1 MPIRVKTGSSTW
13 ANVTE
18 LRVKTAISTWSD
30 VIKGRVKTAANVWS
44 DFFTAVITPTV
55 QSRSTISL
63 SGGINASNNIMND
76 STFVT
81 ITSTRYSWNN
91 ATGVTYVWQSSPDD
105 SNWSDIGTA
114 QSTTNPASGSSSSSL
129 ALTLS
134 PSYFTSGPDM
144 YFRFKFMATNS
155 TYGTNASSESLSK
168 LVSYYGTPIP
178 QSPYP
183 EITGSTT
190 VGNNAFGNIGVW
202 TNSPT
207 SYDYRWYFMSG
218 STSYPLTFAQA
229 RSVSNKTLSG
239 FSASL
244 LTSTNHGYKVN
255 DQLIISGMDSLF
267 NGTHT
272 ITSRTNSTVSFTL
285 PTPTAWSASTAY
297 SIGSL
302 VSFSGNAYYASIS
315 MPAPTLFSASSAYNV
330 GDNAWDGFT
339 RYRCI
344 QAMSAVSAWSS
355 SSNYPTGSIVS
366 HNGTRWRA
374 EQNSGMGYVIP
385 GTSTPVGAQTPSST
399 NTTYWSEINVRLSS
413 TSYWANANPNN
424 SSYWTIQSFSG
435 TSASGTTT
443 APNYYEGSSLSS
455 QSFSLVTPTVDYRS
469 QLNMIDKALYF
480 AVKAYNP
487 ATLSP
492 SEYSVYKLVYGVP
505 VITVGTIT
513 AGSTT
518 ASIPYTHSYM
528 TSYDIDIKYAG
539 TSIST
544 YPRVVTSPSTPIS
557 VSGLTAPRD
566 YTYSIT
572 PKNGEGTSGVI
583 KTGTFSTILEQWTI
597 TWSANGGTGG
607 GSTTQN
613 RGVSHTAPSPGTRDG
628 FDFVHYRNP
637 ATGIDILYTV
647 SDGGTFNPDS
657 DLTFAAVWTAKTY
670 AVTYN
675 ANGGTGAPASQ
686 TKIHGTNLTL
696 SSTAPTRATVGST
709 QYTFAGWNTAANGT
723 GTSYAAGATY
733 TLNAPLS
740 LFAQWTVT
748 NLTWTITWNANGGTG
763 GGSTTQNRGVSHT
776 APSPGTREGF
786 NFSNWRNPA
795 TGFDVLYTV
804 NDGGTFNPT
813 GDLTFGAVWS
823 AKTYA
828 VTYNANGGTGAPA
841 SQTKIH
847 GTNLTLSSTAPTR
860 ATVGSTQYTFA
871 GWNTAANGTGTSY
884 AAGATYTLN
893 AALSLFAQWTE
904 TTLTWTITWNANGG
918 TGGADTTRARGL
930 AHTAP
935 LVTRGGFTFSSWR
948 HPASGDLLY
957 SVGSQGTFTPTSS
970 LNFFAQWT
978 AVQPTPTVST
988 IRASTTGRSGSSP
1001 NFVFANPKATFNFT
1015 FTNTTSCTIYLD
1027 RSADGITW
1035 TEGVA
1040 NNLAVSNNAISLST
1054 SLPSGTTSTSGNF
1067 YYRARVN
1074 AWSGATQTGNSTGI
1088 KTSSSVR
1095 NTTTPV
1101 NNALLSFA

>member
-190 VGNNAFGNIGVW
+190 VGNTAFGNIGVW

-244 LTSTNHGYKVN
+244 STSTNHGYKAN

-435 TSASGTTT
+435 TAASGTTT

-597 TWSANGGTGG
+597 TWNANGGTGG
-607 GSTTQN
+607 GTTVEN
-613 RGVSHTAPSPGTRDG
+613 KGLSHTAPSPGTRPGYTFNGYYDT
-628 FDFVHYRNP
+628 P
-637 ATGIDILYTV
+637 TGDYLYGPIDSGGPFTPTSNITMTARWSVTPIIPTITMGANSGV
-647 SDGGTFNPDS
+647 SQTAGTINWTSTNQTSFSSTGTFS
-657 DLTFAAVWTAKTY
+657 
-670 AVTYN
+670 
-675 ANGGTGAPASQ
+675 GSGT
-686 TKIHGTNLTL
+686 
-696 SSTAPTRATVGST
+696 
-709 QYTFAGWNTAANGT
+709 T
-723 GTSYAAGATY
+723 GTSISKTGLTAGTNY
-733 TLNAPLS
+733 TG
-740 LFAQWTVT
+740 TVT
-748 NLTWTITWNANGGTG
+748 VTSSTGHTASANYSLTTSQVQYTVTWNANGGTG
-763 GGSTTQNRGVSHT
+763 GGSTGPFNAGTAHTAPSPGTRAGYTFNGYYNTPSGDYLYGPIASGGPFTPPSNITMTARWSVTPIIPTITMGANSGVSQTAGTINWTSTNQTSFSSTGTFSGSGTTGTSISKTGLTAGTNYTGTVTVTSSTGHTASTNYSLTTSVAQYTVTWNANGGTGGGSTGPFNAGTSHT
-776 APSPGTREGF
+776 APSPGTR
-786 NFSNWRNPA
+786 P
-795 TGFDVLYTV
+795 
-804 NDGGTFNPT
+804 
-813 GDLTFGAVWS
+813 
-823 AKTYA
+823 
-828 VTYNANGGTGAPA
+828 
-841 SQTKIH
+841 
-847 GTNLTLSSTAPTR
+847 
-860 ATVGSTQYTFA
+860 
-871 GWNTAANGTGTSY
+871 
-884 AAGATYTLN
+884 
-893 AALSLFAQWTE
+893 
-904 TTLTWTITWNANGG
+904 
-918 TGGADTTRARGL
+918 
-930 AHTAP
+930 
-935 LVTRGGFTFSSWR
+935 GFTFSGYYNTPSGDYLYG
-948 HPASGDLLY
+948 PIASG
-957 SVGSQGTFTPTSS
+957 GPFTP
-970 LNFFAQWT
+970 
-978 AVQPTPTVST
+978 PST
-988 IRASTTGRSGSSP
+988 ITMYARWNAIVPNVTQITALGLGNTTAPYIR
-1001 NFVFANPKATFNFT
+1001 FT
-1015 FTNTTSCTIYLD
+1015 FTSTNAASLSIMLYRSATSSTGPWTALSARNIRTTSGT
-1027 RSADGITW
+1027 
-1035 TEGVA
+1035 VA
-1040 NNLAVSNNAISLST
+1040 VDFT
-1054 SLPSGTTSTSGNF
+1054 SRTGTTSNWYYVDVIPYSNSDGTGTAGTTRTS
-1067 YYRARVN
+1067 RVKR
-1074 AWSGATQTGNSTGI
+1074 GTE
-1088 KTSSSVR
+1088 
-1095 NTTTPV
+1095 TTTTTVYP
-1101 NNALLSFA
+1101 

>member
-1 MPIRVKTGSSTW
+1 
-13 ANVTE
+13 
-18 LRVKTAISTWSD
+18 
-30 VIKGRVKTAANVWS
+30 
-44 DFFTAVITPTV
+44 
-55 QSRSTISL
+55 
-63 SGGINASNNIMND
+63 
-76 STFVT
+76 
-81 ITSTRYSWNN
+81 
-91 ATGVTYVWQSSPDD
+91 
-105 SNWSDIGTA
+105 
-114 QSTTNPASGSSSSSL
+114 
-129 ALTLS
+129 
-134 PSYFTSGPDM
+134 
-144 YFRFKFMATNS
+144 
-155 TYGTNASSESLSK
+155 
-168 LVSYYGTPIP
+168 
-178 QSPYP
+178 
-183 EITGSTT
+183 
-190 VGNNAFGNIGVW
+190 
-202 TNSPT
+202 
-207 SYDYRWYFMSG
+207 
-218 STSYPLTFAQA
+218 
-229 RSVSNKTLSG
+229 LSG

-733 TLNAPLS
+733 TLNA
-740 LFAQWTVT
+740 
-748 NLTWTITWNANGGTG
+748 
-763 GGSTTQNRGVSHT
+763 
-776 APSPGTREGF
+776 
-786 NFSNWRNPA
+786 
-795 TGFDVLYTV
+795 
-804 NDGGTFNPT
+804 
-813 GDLTFGAVWS
+813 
-823 AKTYA
+823 
-828 VTYNANGGTGAPA
+828 
-841 SQTKIH
+841 
-847 GTNLTLSSTAPTR
+847 
-860 ATVGSTQYTFA
+860 
-871 GWNTAANGTGTSY
+871 
-884 AAGATYTLN
+884 
-893 AALSLFAQWTE
+893 ALSLFAQWTE

-1101 NNALLSFA
+1101 NNASLSFA

>member
-1 MPIRVKTGSSTW
+1 MPIYRK
-13 ANVTE
+13 
-18 LRVKTAISTWSD
+18 
-30 VIKGRVKTAANVWS
+30 
-44 DFFTAVITPTV
+44 
-55 QSRSTISL
+55 
-63 SGGINASNNIMND
+63 SGGSWTTIRNIYRKSNGVWTSIENVYRKANGVWNSVFLKNNSPVIRTKVEIESSASIITDGQTATLTGRNYSWTPVSGLTLTYRFEK
-76 STFVT
+76 STSISFT
-81 ITSTRYSWNN
+81 TSTLVAS
-91 ATGVTYVWQSSPDD
+91 
-105 SNWSDIGTA
+105 GTIA
-114 QSTTNPASGSSSSSL
+114 NPASGSSNTITRSI
-129 ALTLS
+129 S
-134 PSYFTSGPDM
+134 PSDFSQTDM
-144 YFRFKFMATNS
+144 YFRFRVTAVNS
-155 TYGTNASSESLSK
+155 SGTTVSLSDVVS
-168 LVSYYGTPIP
+168 VSYYGTPVP
-178 QSPYP
+178 EPGSPS
-183 EITGSTT
+183 ITGSTT
-190 VGNNAFGNIGVW
+190 VGNTAFGNIGVW

-207 SYDYRWYFMSG
+207 QYDYRLFFNSG
-218 STSYPLTFAQA
+218 LSSYPLTFSQS
-229 RSVSNKTLSG
+229 RSVSTKSLSG

-244 LTSTNHGYKVN
+244 STSTNHGYKVN

-302 VSFSGNAYYASIS
+302 VSFLGNAYYASIS

-344 QAMSAVSAWSS
+344 QSMSAVSAWSS

-443 APNYYEGSSLSS
+443 APNYYEGSVSS
-455 QSFSLVTPTVDYRS
+455 STSISLVTPTTDYKTS
-469 QLNMIDKALYF
+469 IDLRGAVLGF
-480 AVKAYNP
+480 GVKAYNP
-487 ATLSP
+487 ATSNP
-492 SEYSVYKLVYGVP
+492 SEYISTKFIYGYP

-513 AGSTT
+513 AGDTT

-528 TSYDIDIKYAG
+528 TEYVIDIKYAG

-544 YPRVVTSPSTPIS
+544 YPKTVTSPSTPIS
-557 VSGLTAPRD
+557 VSGLAAPRE
-566 YTYSIT
+566 YSYFIT

-583 KTGTFSTILEQWTI
+583 KTGTFNTILQQWTI
-597 TWSANGGTGG
+597 TWNANGGTGG
-607 GSTTQN
+607 GTTVEN
-613 RGVSHTAPSPGTRDG
+613 KGSSHTAPSPGTRDG
-628 FDFVHYRNP
+628 FDFVYYRYPESGGPNSEFV
-637 ATGIDILYTV
+637 D
-647 SDGGTFNPDS
+647 SGGTYTPTGNM
-657 DLTFAAVWTAKTY
+657 TWGAVWTAKTY
-670 AVTYN
+670 AVTFN

-733 TLNAPLS
+733 TLNAALS

-776 APSPGTREGF
+776 APPPGTRDGF

-795 TGFDVLYTV
+795 TGFDILYTV

-813 GDLTFGAVWS
+813 SDLTFGAVWS
-823 AKTYA
+823 AITYP

-904 TTLTWTITWNANGG
+904 TTLTWTVTWNANGG
-918 TGGADTTRARGL
+918 TGGGDTTRARGL

-935 LVTRGGFTFSSWR
+935 LVTRTGFNFSSWR

-970 LNFFAQWT
+970 LSFFAQWS
-978 AVQPTPTVST
+978 AIQPTPTVST
-988 IRASTTGRSGSSP
+988 ISASTTGRSGSSP
-1001 NFVFANPKATFNFT
+1001 NFVFANPKATFSFT

-1027 RSADGITW
+1027 RSADGVNW
-1035 TEGVA
+1035 TAGVA
-1040 NNLAVSNNAISLST
+1040 NNLAVTSNAITLST
-1054 SLPSGTTSTSGNF
+1054 SLPTGTTSASGNF

-1074 AWSGATQTGNSTGI
+1074 AWSGANQSGNSTGI

-1101 NNALLSFA
+1101 NNASLTFS